1 MVCTLFFFKSKAVP
15 PPLTRSANWRAFP
28 QQVQRPIFFNLFTKD
43 DSSLGSLY
51 FKELTGLK
59 TKTVA
64 VINPFVCV
72 CVSRS
77 DVIKDEDIESCAKR
91 KTVCSTQLRQ
101 STPLETRRTDR
112 DLMNRQTG
120 CQHTASPP
128 RIECL
133 KWMEKNEK
141 EEEEEE
147 EKNEA
152 SKKATWK
159 NPLTSQYYEEQ
170 VKKKIVWNALM
181 CRGVWG
187 YAFRLVAWSHTM
199 GSRRRRSYALISR
212 KGLEFVFFFFFSSAF
227 AASTHTPQCI
237 Q

>member
-1 MVCTLFFFKSKAVP
+1 MC
-15 PPLTRSANWRAFP
+15 
-28 QQVQRPIFFNLFTKD
+28 
-43 DSSLGSLY
+43 
-51 FKELTGLK
+51 
-59 TKTVA
+59 
-64 VINPFVCV
+64 
-72 CVSRS
+72 RS
-77 DVIKDEDIESCAKR
+77 DVIKDEDIEYCVKR

-128 RIECL
+128 RIKCL

-141 EEEEEE
+141 ERRRR
-147 EKNEA
+147 
-152 SKKATWK
+152 KKWSIKEGHLKESADVTILWR
-159 NPLTSQYYEEQ
+159 TS
-170 VKKKIVWNALM
+170 KKKIVWNALV
-181 CRGVWG
+181 CRGG